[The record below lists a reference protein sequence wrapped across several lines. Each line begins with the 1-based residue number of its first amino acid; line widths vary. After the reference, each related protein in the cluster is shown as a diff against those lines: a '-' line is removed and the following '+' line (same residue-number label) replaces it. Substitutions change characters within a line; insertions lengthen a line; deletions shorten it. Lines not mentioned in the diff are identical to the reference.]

1 LKEYLRQFVSE
12 SIGSKIINKIGGG
25 KNTISSKAVIAPITL
40 EKNKKNQK
48 DQIFVDII
56 ENISVLF
63 NSTGYVINSSIEG
76 CIQMKS
82 YLQGNPDLKL
92 ALNED
97 LSIGKT
103 GSGPTI
109 DDCNFHENVNSS
121 EFDLTKT
128 MRIKPP
134 EGMNQKNYSYAKVS
148 SLS

>member
-1 LKEYLRQFVSE
+1 
-12 SIGSKIINKIGGG
+12 
-25 KNTISSKAVIAPITL
+25 
-40 EKNKKNQK
+40 
-48 DQIFVDII
+48 
-56 ENISVLF
+56 
-63 NSTGYVINSSIEG
+63 
-76 CIQMKS
+76 MKS

-134 EGMNQKNYSYAKVS
+134 EGI
-148 SLS
+148 